1 MKRKFL
7 LISALFICFLLFTGA
22 SSKTYAQSS
31 CGTACNCPCKAGIDF
46 NHTDDKKGIR
56 PHVTREFK
64 NHQIWFIDTFFSEH
78 IQPALALMTTQLSA
92 LSMQQTKIIGTF
104 FDAKHQ
110 LETQRAFQKLMAEAH
125 KDYQPSEGLCEIG
138 TNIRSLAASEKNTD
152 LTQEVFSARI
162 MARQTLNSDT
172 VAAAGP
178 ESDLLSRVDL
188 FRTTHCRS
196 EDNDDGLGYLCDA
209 KNGSNITYKPERHN
223 KDSDFTRTLESQL
236 TLDIDF
242 SGAALSSASPDAQD
256 IFALTANL
264 YGHTPP
270 PIIPARI
277 LATKEGLPR
286 EAATDYMNL
295 RSIMAKRSVAQNSM
309 TALTALRTSGDPEV
323 ARYLKKIV
331 TELGIADNEVEDILG
346 ENPSYFA
353 QMEVLTKDLYQNPT
367 FYTELYDKPANVTR
381 KGTTLKA
388 IGLMQ
393 DRDFFESQLRSEAV
407 LAIILE
413 QMLNSENDRVS
424 SELLNLRPGG
434 KAAP

>member
-1 MKRKFL
+1 MMKR
-7 LISALFICFLLFTGA
+7 LFIISLLLVCFSVTLGTP
-22 SSKTYAQSS
+22 SISYAQSS
-31 CGTACNCPCKAGIDF
+31 CGSACNCPCKAGIES
-46 NHTDDKKGIR
+46 NHEDIR
-56 PHVTREFK
+56 ERATEEFVRHKTWMIDEFFIKHV
-64 NHQIWFIDTFFSEH
+64 
-78 IQPALALMTTQLSA
+78 QPALALMTAQLSA
-92 LSMQQTKIIGTF
+92 LSMQQTQIIGTF

-110 LETQRAFQKLMAEAH
+110 LETQRIFQKLMADTH

-152 LTQEVFSARI
+152 LTHEVFAAWI
-162 MARQTLNSDT
+162 MARQTLNSDA

-196 EDNDDGLGYLCDA
+196 EDNNGGLGFLCDK
-209 KNGSNITYKPERHN
+209 KNGKAIPYNAARHN
-223 KDSDFTRTLESQL
+223 KDTDFTRTLEAQL

-242 SGAALSSASPDAQD
+242 SGASVNTATTDTQD

-270 PIIPARI
+270 PVIPARV
-277 LATKEGLPR
+277 LATKEGFPR

-309 TALTALRTSGDPEV
+309 TALAALRTSGDPEV

-346 ENPSYFA
+346 EKPSYFA

-381 KGTTLKA
+381 KGTMLKA
-388 IGLMQ
+388 IHLMQ

-407 LAIILE
+407 LAVILE
-413 QMLNSENDRVS
+413 QMLNDENNRVS
-424 SELLNLRPGG
+424 SELINLRPGG
-434 KAAP
+434 EAAQ